1 MNLDDKIAKIRKD
14 NKMSQEDFAEIF
26 NVTRQTISSWE
37 NSKSYPDIES
47 LIKLSDKFNISLD
60 ILLKENID
68 MVKDIDKKVKDNKKL
83 KTIIILIISFILII
97 MLILVSI
104 KVIDKKQTISLESE
118 LMDEVKNSL
127 YRWYGDNPIYYTDK
141 DIDLK
146 ESLILAI
153 DNSFVQY
160 NNDDS
165 IKLEDRKTCEIDA
178 YTNVEDFDKDKCI
191 YSTASKEDINKMYN
205 LLFGKNVSKYVDVFD
220 KTNCKLASN
229 GKYYCAKKIGDSD
242 KEEVDEDVKIITIK
256 AKRNFNNNIDIYQ
269 YYLRIKDNK
278 CYSSSLDIENKKCT
292 KEYID
297 AKTDEMS
304 FDERYDFKEKLI
316 KKYGTYY
323 KVTVVFN
330 PKYESYFWKDT
341 KIVK

>member
-1 MNLDDKIAKIRKD
+1 MNLGDKIAKIRKD

-83 KTIIILIISFILII
+83 KRIIILIITI
-97 MLILVSI
+97 ILVVLLTLIGI
-104 KVIDKKQTISLESE
+104 KIIDKKQTISLESE
-118 LMDEVKNSL
+118 LMTEINKSL
-127 YRWYGDNPIYYTDK
+127 NRWYGDNPIYYTDK

-146 ESLILAI
+146 DSLILAI

-165 IKLEDRKTCEIDA
+165 IKIEDRKMCEIDTD
-178 YTNVEDFDKDKCI
+178 TNVEDFDKSKCI
-191 YSTASKEDINKMYN
+191 YSVATKEDINDKYN
-205 LLFGKNVSKYVDVFD
+205 LLFGSNVPKYVDIFD
-220 KTNCKLASN
+220 KTNCKLGNN
-229 GKYYCAKKIGDSD
+229 GKYYCAKKLEDNN
-242 KEEVDEDVKIITIK
+242 KEKVEEDVKIINVK
-256 AKRNFNNNIDIYQ
+256 AKRNINNNIDIYQ

-297 AKTDEMS
+297 AKVDEMN
-304 FDERYDFKEKLI
+304 FDERYNFKEKLI

-323 KVTVVFN
+323 KVTIVFN
-330 PKYESYFWKDT
+330 LKYESYFWRNT
-341 KIVK
+341 KVIK